1 MILARFRSK
10 ASEAT
15 FLRNFT
21 FGVED
26 GVVSTVGLL
35 SGIAF
40 AGVPKATILL
50 TGTILIFVEAFSMG
64 IGSLLSE
71 HSTEEFVEHRELP
84 LKSST
89 FGALIMFFSYLV
101 SGLIPLLPYFALP
114 PGTALWVSIGISLVV
129 LFLLGSLSAEALK
142 RKLWRHGL
150 EMLLLGGVAI
160 IVGVLVGQVVHSL

>member
-15 FLRNFT
+15 FLRNFI

-40 AGVPKATILL
+40 AGVPKTTILL
-50 TGTILIFVEAFSMG
+50 TGIVLIFVEAFSMG
-64 IGSLLSE
+64 IGSLLAE

-89 FGALIMFFSYLV
+89 SAALIMFFSYLV
-101 SGLIPLLPYFALP
+101 SGFIPLLPYFILP
-114 PGTALWVSIGISLVV
+114 PGTALWVSIAISLVA

-150 EMLLLGGVAI
+150 EMLILGGVAI

>member
-40 AGVPKATILL
+40 AGVPKTTILL
-50 TGTILIFVEAFSMG
+50 TGTVLIFVEAFSMG

-84 LKSST
+84 LRGSI
-89 FGALIMFFSYLV
+89 FAAAIMFFSYLV
-101 SGLIPLLPYFALP
+101 SGLIPLLPYLVLSL
-114 PGTALWVSIGISLVV
+114 GTALWTSIGASLLV
-129 LFLLGSLSAEALK
+129 LFLLGLLSAEALK
-142 RKLWRHGL
+142 RKLWRHSL
-150 EMLLLGGVAI
+150 EMLILGGVAI
-160 IVGVLVGQVVHSL
+160 IVGIVVGQTVRAL